1 MDLTKYPFIDAC
13 IHTVEQPLG
22 KVVNHGDD
30 RKSCKACSNIAEQ
43 LQDRDVYH
51 ECGCYYSLT

>member
-22 KVVNHGDD
+22 KVVNHGDA

-43 LQDRDVYH
+43 LQDKDVYH
-51 ECGCYYSLT
+51 ECGFYYS